1 MLSNLIITVIDT
13 ENSKFETDVRMTNEE
28 FEYLREQAMIEKNNI
43 NKGLINASLKNE
55 HINDTTKYVDYKCEC
70 LFLNAKKQ
78 EINEE
83 YFEKLLENQEMFL
96 LLLNIN
102 PNDIH
107 NNAEEELRFWADDSN
122 KILLDKTLD
131 DRTKLKVLPIK
142 TFGIELK
149 GVDYKLVNCKLIE
162 NRSDKKFPFYYIIMV
177 EKIKL

>member
-1 MLSNLIITVIDT
+1 MLSKLIISVIDT
-13 ENSKFETDVRMTNEE
+13 ENSTFETDVKMTNEE
-28 FEYLREQAMIEKNNI
+28 YKYLEEQAIIEKNNI
-43 NKGLINASLKNE
+43 NKGFINGSLTKE
-55 HINDTTKYVDYKCEC
+55 HFVNTTKYNDYKCEC
-70 LFLNAKKQ
+70 LFLDAKKQ

-107 NNAEEELRFWADDSN
+107 NNAEEELRFWTDDSN

-149 GVDYKLVNCKLIE
+149 GVDYKLINCKLIE
-162 NRSDKKFPFYYIIMV
+162 NRSDRKFPFYYIIMV
-177 EKIKL
+177 DKIIK

>member
-13 ENSKFETDVRMTNEE
+13 ENSKFETNVRMTNEE

-43 NKGLINASLKNE
+43 NKGLINAPLKNE

-70 LFLNAKKQ
+70 LFLDAKKQ

-83 YFEKLLENQEMFL
+83 YFEKLLENQKMFL

-107 NNAEEELRFWADDSN
+107 NNAEEELRFWSDDSN

-149 GVDYKLVNCKLIE
+149 GVDYKLINCKLIE

-177 EKIKL
+177 EKIIL

>member
-43 NKGLINASLKNE
+43 NKGLINPSLKNE

-70 LFLNAKKQ
+70 LFLGAKKQ

-149 GVDYKLVNCKLIE
+149 GVDYKLINCKLIE

>member
-1 MLSNLIITVIDT
+1 
-13 ENSKFETDVRMTNEE
+13 
-28 FEYLREQAMIEKNNI
+28 
-43 NKGLINASLKNE
+43 
-55 HINDTTKYVDYKCEC
+55 
-70 LFLNAKKQ
+70 
-78 EINEE
+78 
-83 YFEKLLENQEMFL
+83 MFL